1 MKPEIITIGRAAQR
15 AIGLGRANNNRIGLP
30 IQPPDREC
38 KLPENPFKD
47 EFDASNP
54 SAWGKAIAKFM
65 TGLNKWLFCLENE
78 NTEGLLGK
86 EDYDPNM
93 NRHKQF
99 IARALLG
106 RMYTL
111 LDWIK
116 NLYEENKKAN
126 KMSFD
131 LAKAA

>member
-1 MKPEIITIGRAAQR
+1 MRPEIITIGRGLKLQN
-15 AIGLGRANNNRIGLP
+15 IGNKRTP
-30 IQPPDREC
+30 IIIPEPPEKDC
-38 KLPENPFKD
+38 KPPENPFKD

-111 LDWIK
+111 LEWIK

-131 LAKAA
+131 LVKAA